1 MEKLT
6 VSLTVGVA
14 ASVRPPKARL
24 MAAAIW
30 REREGTGEVESEQT
44 VTKPRYG
51 GTYERGGIRR
61 RSSTRR
67 RWGSRRWSTYYRGD
81 GDWSSDERRKGQ
93 RGGLG
98 SGLYRRAEAQEK
110 GRERAGWSPAMRG
123 RRRPH
128 ALHGRAI
135 DGTRKGRRRTGKEK
149 NASGKKGKG
158 ADGRGQ
164 KRSEGEGKSACGCLT
179 ERAGRE

>member
-61 RSSTRR
+61 RSPTRR

-98 SGLYRRAEAQEK
+98 SVFIGGRAL
-110 GRERAGWSPAMRG
+110 
-123 RRRPH
+123 RRR
-128 ALHGRAI
+128 
-135 DGTRKGRRRTGKEK
+135 RKG
-149 NASGKKGKG
+149 SG
-158 ADGRGQ
+158 AEWAL
-164 KRSEGEGKSACGCLT
+164 SM
-179 ERAGRE
+179 

>member
-1 MEKLT
+1 MALVSVRVIHGGFT
-6 VSLTVGVA
+6 VALAALHCRRQGSTAVGAGTAFQRTNQQIGGTGKKGSSPRVVGRGA
-14 ASVRPPKARL
+14 RRLRRPPKARL

-98 SGLYRRAEAQEK
+98 SVFIGGRAL
-110 GRERAGWSPAMRG
+110 
-123 RRRPH
+123 RRR
-128 ALHGRAI
+128 
-135 DGTRKGRRRTGKEK
+135 RKG
-149 NASGKKGKG
+149 SG
-158 ADGRGQ
+158 AEWAL
-164 KRSEGEGKSACGCLT
+164 SM
-179 ERAGRE
+179 